1 MCKRFFLLLA
11 SALLIGIGTRAFAA
25 STTLVDISGT
35 SYETAFSFLQSRG
48 VVQGYTDGT
57 GRPYNML
64 NRAEALKVIALSEKK
79 LSKRVEWYQDNMP
92 PLPLFSDVN
101 QNDWYAPYVEALFEA
116 GILQGYPDGTF
127 RGSRPL
133 SVEEAV
139 TLLMRTTEGLD
150 EGNSAKLSPYIS
162 NQSNVWFTPFINTAI
177 QRNLIMKQQMLRMG
191 NAITRGQ
198 FFDIVYR
205 QMFINESGDKI
216 FEETE
221 PPVIVYQNN
230 SSSSSSTSTS
240 SNGTPIYVPQ
250 PSSTPS
256 TSNPNASEKYFAI
269 SMPTLGI
276 HDLAVN
282 HPEDPF
288 SQQGVL
294 SPLQHGIGHLFSYP
308 GGGGKIMMYGH
319 SSGYPWDVSEYTK
332 IFRKVS
338 ELNRGDKIYITYS
351 GELYTYEVTFEQTID
366 AKDTSPFNDN
376 GSGEELI
383 LYTCW
388 PPDSI
393 AQRYLVH
400 ARKIETVAL
409 SE

>member
-150 EGNSAKLSPYIS
+150 EGNSAKLSI
-162 NQSNVWFTPFINTAI
+162 
-177 QRNLIMKQQMLRMG
+177 
-191 NAITRGQ
+191 
-198 FFDIVYR
+198 
-205 QMFINESGDKI
+205 
-216 FEETE
+216 
-221 PPVIVYQNN
+221 
-230 SSSSSSTSTS
+230 
-240 SNGTPIYVPQ
+240 
-250 PSSTPS
+250 
-256 TSNPNASEKYFAI
+256 
-269 SMPTLGI
+269 
-276 HDLAVN
+276 
-282 HPEDPF
+282 
-288 SQQGVL
+288 
-294 SPLQHGIGHLFSYP
+294 
-308 GGGGKIMMYGH
+308 
-319 SSGYPWDVSEYTK
+319 
-332 IFRKVS
+332 
-338 ELNRGDKIYITYS
+338 
-351 GELYTYEVTFEQTID
+351 
-366 AKDTSPFNDN
+366 
-376 GSGEELI
+376 
-383 LYTCW
+383 
-388 PPDSI
+388 
-393 AQRYLVH
+393 
-400 ARKIETVAL
+400 
-409 SE
+409 